1 MAVSFTP
8 LPWCWWGGTEKEPA
22 NNGSSVNSSFECGF
36 GGMRDPGAVQF
47 PSVKGTKMA
56 SSPRKVKRKWLSREE
71 RRVDREYDIVIVP
84 SDGGEILSGSESD
97 DSDWSIGWLE
107 PHGPGFQSDDDK
119 SDNSYAVLVPCYSP
133 GCKEVVEDSNN
144 ELLSAIKNLSDEFS
158 SDCKNY
164 MKQWLSSLQNF
175 DA

>member
-1 MAVSFTP
+1 
-8 LPWCWWGGTEKEPA
+8 
-22 NNGSSVNSSFECGF
+22 
-36 GGMRDPGAVQF
+36 
-47 PSVKGTKMA
+47 
-56 SSPRKVKRKWLSREE
+56 SREE

-84 SDGGEILSGSESD
+84 SDGGDILSGSESD